1 MRTREDIEAYL
12 LRSNHPHREIAE
24 STWLVG
30 DVSGSREHIVV
41 RIEDGLCLFRLKV
54 VELSTIDPKRT
65 GDFYLELLRLNA
77 AEMVH
82 GAYGV
87 SDGMVLLTA
96 SHLLEN
102 LDFNEFA
109 AVLEELAIA
118 MTNHHERIAKFR
130 RQDGGAA
137 TSNA

>member
-30 DVSGSREHIVV
+30 DVSGSREQVVV
-41 RIEDGLCLFRLKV
+41 RIEDGLCLFRLKIV
-54 VELSTIDPKRT
+54 DLATIEPKKS
-65 GDFYLELLRLNA
+65 GDLYLELLRLNA

-87 SDGMVLLTA
+87 ADGMVLLTA
-96 SHLLEN
+96 SLLLEN

-130 RQDGGAA
+130 RQDGGSA

>member
-54 VELSTIDPKRT
+54 VEVSTIDPKRT

>member
-30 DVSGSREHIVV
+30 DASGSRENIIV
-41 RIEDGLCLFRLKV
+41 RIEDGLCLVRLKV
-54 VELSTIDPKRT
+54 IDLSAIDPKRA
-65 GDFYLELLRLNA
+65 GDFYLDLLRLNA
-77 AEMVH
+77 TEMVH

-87 SDGMVLLTA
+87 ADSMVVLTA

-109 AVLEELAIA
+109 GVVEEFVLA
-118 MTNHHERIAKFR
+118 MANHHERISKFR
-130 RQDGGAA
+130 RAD
-137 TSNA
+137 

>member
-12 LRSNHPHREIAE
+12 LRSNHPHRELAE
-24 STWLVG
+24 DTWLVG
-30 DVSGSREHIVV
+30 DASGSRENIVV
-41 RIEDGLCLFRLKV
+41 RMANGICLFRLKV
-54 VELSTIDPKRT
+54 IDLAAIDPKKC

-77 AEMVH
+77 TEMVH
-82 GAYGV
+82 GAYGA

-109 AVLEELAIA
+109 GVVEEFVLA
-118 MTNHHERIAKFR
+118 MANHHERIAKYR
-130 RQDGGAA
+130 RNDDRRADV
-137 TSNA
+137 